1 MQQTIYNFVI
11 NHLDEHGRFTETVLS
26 DTNYETIP
34 RPLGS
39 EDAFYYSTSIESNIP
54 VAMDLVELMQSYV
67 NEPSQANRSALYEK
81 LKGQVFAAYCDPFMS
96 SYTAEAKNDAAYD
109 LARRFFYNAQ
119 HREHVKYALLLFG
132 IYGMKSIHD
141 QDSELWQDI
150 VKIAHCEEFT
160 FPFLLA
166 CRISSF
172 IPQPVIWELIRCTN
186 AWGRVFAITD
196 CQCQDDEQRFW
207 LLENGT
213 DISVE
218 YPPLS
223 IKFITETHL
232 EEQLQKPL
240 TYEQYKSAVVIVG
253 NYLILLNHTP
263 LKKIE
268 ESFNITSIDLPKLLK
283 LILEQSQQHVHKPED
298 MLDMLSYAQALRSLI
313 DENNLS
319 QLSLNEA
326 QVLIASFE
334 NIIYSRDMT
343 EDILAN
349 LIKDDEVNYTL
360 CDLAVEM
367 EIDIWQ
373 QLFDFWKKHPMEI
386 ELFPYLL
393 SYEGSD
399 RSKQVLKYIS
409 RHLPEYSIDSGSL
422 LVPLRYLAIHPGEG
436 EAIVCA
442 ALTSIYDLTRGIACG
457 ILDEWPPELI
467 TPAIRNALMEGRKLS
482 NNDVVTARIDCLLQ
496 GKKFRID
503 KFMKMS

>member
-54 VAMDLVELMQSYV
+54 VAMDLVELMQNYV

-119 HREHVKYALLLFG
+119 HREHVKFALLLFG

-196 CQCQDDEQRFW
+196 CQCQDEEQRLW

-283 LILEQSQQHVHKPED
+283 LILEQSQQHIHKLED

-343 EDILAN
+343 EEILAN

-399 RSKQVLKYIS
+399 RSKQVRKYIS
-409 RHLPEYSIDSGSL
+409 RHLPEYTIDSGSL

-467 TPAIRNALMEGRKLS
+467 TPAIRNALIEGRKLS

>member
-54 VAMDLVELMQSYV
+54 VAMDLVELMQNYV

-119 HREHVKYALLLFG
+119 HREHVKFALLLFG

-172 IPQPVIWELIRCTN
+172 IPQHVIWELIRCTN

-196 CQCQDDEQRFW
+196 CQCQDEEQRLW

-283 LILEQSQQHVHKPED
+283 LILEQSQQHIHKPED

-319 QLSLNEA
+319 QLSLNET

-343 EDILAN
+343 EEILAN

-409 RHLPEYSIDSGSL
+409 RHLLEYSIDSGSL

>member
-1 MQQTIYNFVI
+1 M
-11 NHLDEHGRFTETVLS
+11 
-26 DTNYETIP
+26 
-34 RPLGS
+34 
-39 EDAFYYSTSIESNIP
+39 
-54 VAMDLVELMQSYV
+54 
-67 NEPSQANRSALYEK
+67 
-81 LKGQVFAAYCDPFMS
+81 
-96 SYTAEAKNDAAYD
+96 
-109 LARRFFYNAQ
+109 
-119 HREHVKYALLLFG
+119 
-132 IYGMKSIHD
+132 
-141 QDSELWQDI
+141 
-150 VKIAHCEEFT
+150 
-160 FPFLLA
+160 
-166 CRISSF
+166 
-172 IPQPVIWELIRCTN
+172 
-186 AWGRVFAITD
+186 
-196 CQCQDDEQRFW
+196 
-207 LLENGT
+207 
-213 DISVE
+213 
-218 YPPLS
+218 
-223 IKFITETHL
+223 
-232 EEQLQKPL
+232 
-240 TYEQYKSAVVIVG
+240 VIVG

-268 ESFNITSIDLPKLLK
+268 ESFNITSINLPKLLK
-283 LILEQSQQHVHKPED
+283 LILEQAQQHIHKPED
-298 MLDMLSYAQALRSLI
+298 ILDMLSYAQALRSLI

-343 EDILAN
+343 EEILAN

-393 SYEGSD
+393 SYEGND

-436 EAIVCA
+436 EAIICA

-467 TPAIRNALMEGRKLS
+467 TPAIRNALIEGRKLS

>member
-11 NHLDEHGRFTETVLS
+11 NHLNEHGRFTETVLS

-54 VAMDLVELMQSYV
+54 VAMDLVELMQNYV

-119 HREHVKYALLLFG
+119 HREHVKFALLLFG

-196 CQCQDDEQRFW
+196 CQCQDDEQRLW

-223 IKFITETHL
+223 IKFITETQL

-283 LILEQSQQHVHKPED
+283 LILEQSQQHIHKPED
-298 MLDMLSYAQALRSLI
+298 ILDMLSYAQALRSLI

-343 EDILAN
+343 EEILAN

-373 QLFDFWKKHPMEI
+373 QLFDFWKNHPMEI

-409 RHLPEYSIDSGSL
+409 RNLPEYSIDSGSL